1 MRRTAPASHVIWRKA
16 ACSRM
21 AQSEAAA
28 SAHQE
33 NASRRRQPA
42 CSRPITYPF
51 SWSRYGSAPGEFLP
65 EATPSVVGK
74 DLSLAGSFSGRKEG
88 MAGAGGFEPP
98 PSALTGEESPFSRKA
113 LRGEHS

>member
-16 ACSRM
+16 ACPRM

-74 DLSLAGSFSGRKEG
+74 DSFLAGSF
-88 MAGAGGFEPP
+88 
-98 PSALTGEESPFSRKA
+98 
-113 LRGEHS
+113 RGEKREWLGRGDSKPHRVP